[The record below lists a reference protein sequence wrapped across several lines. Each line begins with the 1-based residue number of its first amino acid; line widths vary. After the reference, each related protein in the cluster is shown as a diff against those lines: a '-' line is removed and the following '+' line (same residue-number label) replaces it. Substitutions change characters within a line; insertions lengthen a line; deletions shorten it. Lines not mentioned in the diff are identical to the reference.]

1 MLIEAPCRLGERFT
15 HHRKIGFTARE
26 QILIGIDL
34 FVWHCRIDGVTL
46 VGAPTRKAS
55 ACFFCREDLDARPV
69 SIEVPDAWV
78 EGTCAPEELGMDAG
92 KIWRLCGI
100 RLVGDRGWGYRMSD
114 KNRENKMVRTEQLD
128 KLFAPLLPARPVDLV
143 DFL

>member
-15 HHRKIGFTARE
+15 HRRRIGCPPKHPM
-26 QILIGIDL
+26 LVGMDL
-34 FVWHCRIDGVTL
+34 FLWHCGLDGVVL
-46 VGAPTRKAS
+46 MGARSRKENPS
-55 ACFFCREDLDARPV
+55 FFERKDMDALPV

-78 EGTCAPEELGMDAG
+78 EGDCAPEELGMDTG

-114 KNRENKMVRTEQLD
+114 KNRESKMVRTEPLD